1 MGWTQVPKVW
11 AYLMKLLLIY
21 PGGIRVMYKGFNM
34 FEMLEITHNSN
45 GYDYYETIGWV
56 TPEGFC

>member
-1 MGWTQVPKVW
+1 
-11 AYLMKLLLIY
+11 MKLLLIY